1 MAGSMLYYPKFMEFA
16 NLAAIAVTLC
26 LINYF
31 IREQWTRRR
40 NAVPL
45 VVSVLLCVGAC
56 AVCLFVATVYY
67 RSVQDVRKLQILM
80 WCLLFLMAPVIY
92 YLYSVVDSL
101 AVHSVDRIGPFSA
114 KIEDPSEFSQARRM
128 AIRGDIDGA
137 VQRYRRYQENQ
148 PAALFEAARLLKSVD
163 RFVEAGLLLEETAE
177 RFQEQAGIWPEAVY
191 QLAKLHEVNLG
202 DRQTALA
209 LLHKLVNRAP
219 MARFGQ
225 LAASDIA
232 RLSTLDGAVLPDLDE
247 DIVSA
252 PRPYFKTEGAAPI
265 PDGGNESA
273 APHSADPFYKA
284 RPASEA
290 PGVSGQSNPETGQ
303 DQA

>member
-1 MAGSMLYYPKFMEFA
+1 MLYYPKFLEFA
-16 NLAAIAVTLC
+16 NLAAITVTLC

-31 IREQWTRRR
+31 IREQWTRRQ

-56 AVCLFVATVYY
+56 GVCLFVATAYY
-67 RSVQDVRKLQILM
+67 QSVQDVRKLQILM

-101 AVHSVDRIGPFSA
+101 AVHTVDRIGPFSA

-163 RFVEAGLLLEETAE
+163 RFVEAGLLLEEVAE
-177 RFQEQAGIWPEAVY
+177 RFQDQAGVWPEAMY

-232 RLSTLDGAVLPDLDE
+232 RLSSLDGAVLPDMDE
-247 DIVSA
+247 DVVSV
-252 PRPYFKTEGAAPI
+252 PRPYFKEA
-265 PDGGNESA
+265 SA
-273 APHSADPFYKA
+273 APAPTGGADDSDAPSADPFYKA
-284 RPASEA
+284 RPSAEA
-290 PGVSGQSNPETGQ
+290 AANPGRSDPEAGQ
-303 DQA
+303 DRA